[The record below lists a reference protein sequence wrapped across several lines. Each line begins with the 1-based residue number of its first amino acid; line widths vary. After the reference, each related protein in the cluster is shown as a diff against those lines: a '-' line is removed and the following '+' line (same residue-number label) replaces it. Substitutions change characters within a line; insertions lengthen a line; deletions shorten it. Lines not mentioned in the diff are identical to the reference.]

1 MRWGRASAVAVAA
14 ATVLLSGPTL
24 TAVASTGHGSIS
36 VAGAQHGSWRLT
48 LGGQCR
54 VNHFGAYLYGTHA
67 ASDGSV
73 TYGYPVLIVDRI
85 RAGASGKSVNLA
97 TDKAFKITYTGAG
110 GEEWLA
116 GWNKKHVG
124 SGHLTISASFRNGK
138 VKTTMKRVTGV
149 IHRAIKV
156 TAIWSCPAS

>member
-1 MRWGRASAVAVAA
+1 MRWGRASAVAVA
-14 ATVLLSGPTL
+14 TVLLSGPAL
-24 TAVASTGHGSIS
+24 TVVASTGHGSIS

-124 SGHLTISASFRNGK
+124 SGHLTISAGFRNGK
-138 VKTTMKRVTGV
+138 VKTTMKRVTGA
-149 IHRAIKV
+149 IHKAIKV